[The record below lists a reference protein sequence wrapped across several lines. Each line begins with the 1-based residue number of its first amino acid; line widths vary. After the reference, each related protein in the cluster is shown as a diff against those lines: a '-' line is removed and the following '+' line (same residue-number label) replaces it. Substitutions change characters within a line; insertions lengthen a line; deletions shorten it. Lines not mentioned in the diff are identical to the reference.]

1 MPNRTIRSMVESQTV
16 ICASA
21 QSTVSDTARQMKQSG
36 VGTVM
41 VVDNERLVGIFT
53 ERDALFRVL
62 AEGRN
67 AKSTLI
73 ADVMTSNPLTIGP
86 DKPFGH
92 ALHIMYEGGFRH
104 VPVVENGRPIG
115 MVSARD
121 ALSPEMQIFESEL
134 RFREEIAE
142 LLA

>member
-1 MPNRTIRSMVESQTV
+1 MVESQTV

-104 VPVVENGRPIG
+104 VPVVENGWPIG

>member
-104 VPVVENGRPIG
+104 VPVVENGWPIG

>member
-53 ERDALFRVL
+53 ERDALFRGL

-104 VPVVENGRPIG
+104 VPVVENGWPIG